1 MNAKNMNNIKKSERR
16 IFRYTLADAWR
27 DTISQVEVLEGIENK
42 NVRIRERGEVGLDE
56 YGEILYNKK
65 AMSLRGGQTAR
76 L

>member
-42 NVRIRERGEVGLDE
+42 NVRMPIF
-56 YGEILYNKK
+56 
-65 AMSLRGGQTAR
+65 
-76 L
+76 

>member
-42 NVRIRERGEVGLDE
+42 NVRC
-56 YGEILYNKK
+56 LYFDRPHRFGRTSN
-65 AMSLRGGQTAR
+65 TAKTMR
-76 L
+76 SVKI